1 MTKAFHRKTLLF
13 KLGFW
18 VFLFIIFLTV
28 SAIMSKRNAAKI
40 IQASFVINQI
50 TFPGLIAAEKFRRIV
65 PDIQQAMSVII
76 KDEETEKL
84 AAIKEKAKDFTAEM
98 EKLLAVQKDQSLVEM
113 EARFT
118 KYVNLS
124 LGIANTYFSTG
135 ELSKVA
141 PDLGKIAALAKEL
154 KEMIDVYYDKK
165 HKAFL
170 DSVTMIETLSKQNSI
185 LAMSNIFLSLF
196 LGVLIFMV
204 LIRVV
209 IKPVFYLTSRMS
221 DLAEGDGDL
230 TKRLNIVTEDEL
242 GELAAGFNKF
252 TAKIESIISQVKD
265 SANQLGAATDDISH
279 NSQQISDGAQQQS
292 ASFEELTSS
301 VQSNATNA
309 STASDMAQ
317 AIAGNAQTTG
327 QSMTNTIEAMH
338 AIEKSSK
345 QITEAVEIITEIA
358 EQTNL
363 LALNAAIEAARAG
376 EHGKGFAVVAD
387 EVRKLAERSANS
399 AKDVKTLILDST
411 RQVQRGV
418 ELSGEAGESLKKMVG
433 DIQKVAEQLKTISA
447 ATQEQAASMEENSSI
462 TESNATAAE
471 ELAASSEEM
480 AAQSQELLK
489 LVSRF
494 KIGEKFSK
502 DRITSEDQKKIRD
515 KNALENER
523 LVASA
528 REAMRKEDKL
538 KFS

>member
-1 MTKAFHRKTLLF
+1 MTQAFHRKTLLF

-18 VFLFIIFLTV
+18 VFLFIIFLTG

-84 AAIKEKAKDFTAEM
+84 AAIKEEAKDFTAEM
-98 EKLLAVQKDQSLVEM
+98 EKLLAVQKDQSLVEI
-113 EARFT
+113 EDRFT

-165 HKAFL
+165 YKAFL

-345 QITEAVEIITEIA
+345 QITEAVEIITDIA

-502 DRITSEDQKKIRD
+502 ERITSEDQKKIRD